1 MKQPRRCGAV
11 SYFYFAIRY
20 CFGLVD
26 GFDVFVVFDFEVVSP
41 GTMIH
46 FPAQPIWTGESVGTL
61 KSLIFL
67 DGEGEPIGN
76 EHLLKPT
83 VALQ

>member
-1 MKQPRRCGAV
+1 
-11 SYFYFAIRY
+11 
-20 CFGLVD
+20 
-26 GFDVFVVFDFEVVSP
+26 VSP

-46 FPAQPIWTGESVGTL
+46 FPAQPIWAGESMGTL

-76 EHLLKPT
+76 EHLLTPT